1 MAAVLVA
8 LLAAVAAVAPARAAT
23 DYTLTGHG

>member
-8 LLAAVAAVAPARAAT
+8 LLARLTVHPFSCPSHVPYHAPR
-23 DYTLTGHG
+23 